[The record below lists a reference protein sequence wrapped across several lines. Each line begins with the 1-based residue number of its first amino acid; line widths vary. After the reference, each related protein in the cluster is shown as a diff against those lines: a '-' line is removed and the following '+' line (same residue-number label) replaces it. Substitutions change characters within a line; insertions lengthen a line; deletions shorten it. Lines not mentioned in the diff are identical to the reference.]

1 MMEYELI
8 LIPNI
13 LLYLMIFLVA
23 AWLGNRPDNPVSA
36 SALMG
41 CGILWL
47 VLFLCECT
55 RLFA

>member
-23 AWLGNRPDNPVSA
+23 VWLGNRPDNPVSA

-41 CGILWL
+41 CGILGMF
-47 VLFLCECT
+47 LFLCVCSS
-55 RLFA
+55 LFG

>member
-1 MMEYELI
+1 MEYELI

-41 CGILWL
+41 CGILGL

-55 RLFA
+55 RLFG